1 MPTPRYGYPS
11 RSRRPRPR
19 GWWLVLPLMLVVG
32 AVALNSRLPDG
43 GGAFLTGSTKCEGKG
58 CETAVLSVPF
68 CAGATCAGAQV
79 ALDAAHDTVP
89 VQITGRAVAVL
100 EEPCGGV
107 LYESNA
113 GARMAP
119 ASITKIATALVA
131 AERTDPPRIV

>member
-1 MPTPRYGYPS
+1 MATPRYGYPP
-11 RSRRPRPR
+11 RRRRPRPR

-43 GGAFLTGSTKCEGKG
+43 GGALLDARTE
-58 CETAVLSVPF
+58 
-68 CAGATCAGAQV
+68 CAGGGACADSQV
-79 ALDAAHDTVP
+79 APDAFHDTVP

-119 ASITKIATALVA
+119 ARIPQTATA
-131 AERTDPPRIV
+131 